1 MPFLIGPLSLSWWE
15 LFPYLAAKQCIEASR
30 HGEGNKLNLKLNIT
44 MAERADVKDLTWWV
58 VGAKQ
63 AWLSILEIDDEYT
76 FLMSEVGGEYV
87 KNNVITTK

>member
-1 MPFLIGPLSLSWWE
+1 
-15 LFPYLAAKQCIEASR
+15 
-30 HGEGNKLNLKLNIT
+30 